1 MQSEIISALN
11 PVRWGVLSVANIALR
26 RVIPAIVASESG
38 QLVAVASRHEQRARE
53 QFSQQP
59 DVRIYHDYQSLID
72 DPEIEA
78 IYNPLPNS
86 LHARWTIKAL
96 LAGKHVLCEKPL
108 AVTAEEGMLMIE
120 AARNSGKLLME
131 AFMYRF
137 HPQMIWALEQIHSGR
152 LGEIR
157 IVRASFFF
165 NILLPL
171 RANDIRLQPQLAGG
185 SLMDVG
191 GYPVNF
197 CRAVYG
203 HAPSAV
209 AARVY
214 AAAPGAVEHATS
226 AVLDFGNGRFG
237 QIDSSFGLP
246 TRQMA
251 EVIGEQGSLSMPVP
265 FVTGA
270 HETEVILS
278 LEGQTIHQKIQHAD
292 PYRLEVEHFSACVRT
307 GTQPAFGLD
316 ETLENLATIEA
327 IYQSAGYP
335 WPPTIEAETPAHPE
349 ESSAI
354 TGQPVAG

>member
-1 MQSEIISALN
+1 MQNEIISPLN
-11 PVRWGVLSVANIALR
+11 PVRWGVLSVANIAIK
-26 RVIPAIVASESG
+26 RVIPALVASESG
-38 QLVAVASRHEQRARE
+38 VLVAVASRHVQRARE
-53 QFSQQP
+53 LFSQQP
-59 DVRIYHDYQSLID
+59 GMRIYHDYQSLID

-108 AVTAEEGMLMIE
+108 AVTAEEGAQMIE
-120 AARNSGKLLME
+120 AARESGKLLME

-137 HPQMIWALEQIHSGR
+137 HPQTIWALEQIRSGR

-157 IVRASFFF
+157 MVRASFFF

-171 RANDIRLQPQLAGG
+171 RSNDIRLQPQLAGG

-203 HAPSAV
+203 RPPSAV

-214 AAAPGAVEHATS
+214 AAEPGAVEHTTS
-226 AVLDFGNGRFG
+226 AVLDFGDGRFG
-237 QIDSSFGLP
+237 QIDASFGLP

-251 EVIGEQGSLSMPVP
+251 EVIGEQGSLSLSVP

-292 PYRLEVEHFSACVRT
+292 PYRLEVEHFGACVRT
-307 GTQPAFGLD
+307 GTLPAFSLD
-316 ETLENLATIEA
+316 ETLENLATVEA

-335 WPPTIEAETPAHPE
+335 WPPNAEQETSSRQDG
-349 ESSAI
+349 SSA
-354 TGQPVAG
+354 TGQPVAD